1 MFVALLV
8 LVAGLS
14 VAGITKF
21 ITLPRAVG
29 PDDVAPAEVRRQT
42 CGHTL
47 KDSTDGRSNFPLRE
61 HWGDPRSLCL
71 FRRQLVAVPVAH

>member
-21 ITLPRAVG
+21 ITPSRAVG
-29 PDDVAPAEVRRQT
+29 PDDVAAAEVRRQT
-42 CGHTL
+42 CGPTL
-47 KDSTDGRSNFPLRE
+47 KDSTDERSNFPLRE
-61 HWGDPRSLCL
+61 LRGDPWSLC
-71 FRRQLVAVPVAH
+71 RRQFVVAP

>member
-29 PDDVAPAEVRRQT
+29 PNDVATAEVRRPT
-42 CGHTL
+42 CGPTL
-47 KDSTDGRSNFPLRE
+47 KDSTDGRSNSLLRE
-61 HWGDPRSLCL
+61 HRGDPRSL
-71 FRRQLVAVPVAH
+71 FRRQLVVALIAP

>member
-21 ITLPRAVG
+21 ITPPRAVG

-42 CGHTL
+42 CGRTL
-47 KDSTDGRSNFPLRE
+47 KDSTDGRSNSPLRE
-61 HWGDPRSLCL
+61 HRGDPRSLCL
-71 FRRQLVAVPVAH
+71 FRRQLVVALLTH